1 MTYLQL
7 IVWILFTFIIQLR
20 CTSTNKRKRQ
30 TESLTLRI
38 DKEML
43 DELRIES
50 EHKMVSLNTLT
61 NQIIKSYIK
70 WYSPAQRAGIMFIPK
85 SLLIPIID
93 NFAEYQMETLAEKFR
108 ESGYEETLLM
118 MSKENSLP
126 GILDLFDSW
135 LNVSNLQFDRK
146 SSEGSL
152 TYIINHG
159 LGRKWSIF
167 LERVFWYIV
176 KDLGITGARFDI
188 TDGTV
193 TLKINLKQ

>member
-1 MTYLQL
+1 MTHLQL
-7 IVWILFTFIIQLR
+7 ITWLLFTFIIRLR
-20 CTSTNKRKRQ
+20 CTSMNKRKRP

-43 DELRIES
+43 DDLRTES
-50 EHKMVSLNTLT
+50 EQKMVSINTLA

-70 WYSPAQRAGIMFIPK
+70 WYSPAQRAGIMFVPK
-85 SLLIPIID
+85 CLLIPIID
-93 NFAEYQMETLAEKFR
+93 NFAEYQIENLAEKFR

-118 MSKENSLP
+118 MSKEYSLP
-126 GILDLFDSW
+126 VILDLFDSW
-135 LNVSNLQFDRK
+135 LNVSKLQFDRK
-146 SSEGSL
+146 FSEGSL

-159 LGRKWSIF
+159 LGRKWSLF
-167 LERVFWYIV
+167 LEKVFWYIV

-193 TLKINLKQ
+193 SMKIKLKQ

>member
-1 MTYLQL
+1 M
-7 IVWILFTFIIQLR
+7 
-20 CTSTNKRKRQ
+20 NKRKRQ

-50 EHKMVSLNTLT
+50 EQKMVSLNTLT

-70 WYSPAQRAGIMFIPK
+70 WYSPAQRAGIMFVPK

-108 ESGYEETLLM
+108 KSGYEETLLM

-126 GILDLFDSW
+126 VILDLFDSW

>member
-1 MTYLQL
+1 MTHLQL
-7 IVWILFTFIIQLR
+7 IACILLAFGTQIGVHLM
-20 CTSTNKRKRQ
+20 NKRKRP

-43 DELRIES
+43 DDLRIES
-50 EHKMVSLNTLT
+50 EQKMVSINTLA

-70 WYSPAQRAGIMFIPK
+70 WYSPAQRAGIMSMPK

-93 NFAEYQMETLAEKFR
+93 NFAEYQMENLADQFR
-108 ESGYEETLLM
+108 KSGYEETLLM
-118 MSKENSLP
+118 MSKANSLP
-126 GILDLFDSW
+126 AILDLFDSW

-146 SSEGSL
+146 STDGSL

-159 LGRKWSIF
+159 LGRKWSLF
-167 LERVFWYIV
+167 LEKVFWNIV

-188 TDGTV
+188 IDGTV
-193 TLKINLKQ
+193 TIKINLKQ

>member
-1 MTYLQL
+1 M
-7 IVWILFTFIIQLR
+7 
-20 CTSTNKRKRQ
+20 NKRKRP

-50 EHKMVSLNTLT
+50 EKKMVSINTLA

-85 SLLIPIID
+85 CLLIPIID
-93 NFAEYQMETLAEKFR
+93 NFAEYQMERLAEQFR
-108 ESGYEETLLM
+108 ESGYGETLLM
-118 MSKENSLP
+118 MSEEYSLP
-126 GILDLFDSW
+126 VILELFDSW
-135 LNVSNLQFDRK
+135 LNVSNLQFDRE

-159 LGRKWSIF
+159 VGKKWSLF
-167 LERVFWYIV
+167 LEKVFWYMV
-176 KDLGITGARFDI
+176 NDLGITGARFDV
-188 TDGTV
+188 TESTV
-193 TLKINLKQ
+193 TIKINLKQ